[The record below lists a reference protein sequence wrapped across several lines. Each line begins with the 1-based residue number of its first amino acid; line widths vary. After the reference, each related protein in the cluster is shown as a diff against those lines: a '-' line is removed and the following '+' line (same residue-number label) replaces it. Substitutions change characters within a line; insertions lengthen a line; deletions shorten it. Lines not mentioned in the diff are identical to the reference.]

1 MYLHLI
7 VPGMDQERRLVDPV
21 DVSSKSFS
29 NEEEKF
35 KNLENDKKVFYEVG
49 CKIFEINKIYK

>member
-1 MYLHLI
+1 MIIPEL
-7 VPGMDQERRLVDPV
+7 DQERRLVDRV

-35 KNLENDKKVFYEVG
+35 NKLENDKKVFYEVG